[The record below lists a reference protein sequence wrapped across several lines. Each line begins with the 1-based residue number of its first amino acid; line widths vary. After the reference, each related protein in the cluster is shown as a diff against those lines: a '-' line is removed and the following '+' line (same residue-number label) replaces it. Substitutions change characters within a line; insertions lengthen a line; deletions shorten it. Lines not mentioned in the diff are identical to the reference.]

1 MEFLNALFGDNKTLQ
16 AQVEETLNAH
26 PEIKLVNL
34 SDGNY
39 VAKSKYEDDLRA
51 KDTNIKTLT
60 DTIGERDKALGE
72 LKKQLESA
80 GTNAD
85 ALKELQS
92 KFSAL
97 EAQAATDK
105 KNYEAAIK
113 LEQYKGACKD
123 FASTLKFK
131 SKADKEHFINSMIAK
146 NMEMDGNKIIGA
158 SDYLDSYKK
167 DYADSFAGDDE
178 QPPAPPAPPID
189 HRQPNPP
196 APKITLAERMKM
208 ANSKK

>member
-16 AQVEETLNAH
+16 AQVEEALNAH

-34 SDGNY
+34 ADGGY
-39 VAKSKYEDDLRA
+39 VSRAKYDDDLRA
-51 KDTNIKTLT
+51 KDSNINTLT
-60 DTIGERDKALGE
+60 GTISERDKALGE
-72 LKKQLESA
+72 LKKQLENA
-80 GTNAD
+80 GTD
-85 ALKELQS
+85 AQLLKDLQG
-92 KFSAL
+92 KLTTL
-97 EAQAATDK
+97 ETQAATDK
-105 KNYEAAIK
+105 QNYETALKKEI
-113 LEQYKGACKD
+113 YKGACKD